1 MKEQFKKIYPIAIT
15 VIITAV
21 LSFMTSSAYY
31 GGKLFLKPGGAYS
44 FNSVENVLDK
54 YYYGEYSKENA
65 YQGALKGYVASIGDP
80 YTVYMTADEF
90 AEFKKLVYSNYCGIG
105 VSVQNNVETDSLL
118 ILEVFENSPAQKA
131 GIEAGDVIIK
141 VDGVEYFGHQLDEA
155 TKAIQGE
162 KGTEVVVTVLKNESN
177 IQKDITVIRDN
188 IEIDTVKSR
197 KLEDNI
203 GYVEITQ
210 FSANTALAFSEQV
223 DALLADGIE
232 SLIVDVRDNTGGVT
246 TAVESITDCLLPEVG
261 NVIYFTSDKYGNKNY
276 TKSKIQ
282 GIDIPLVVLANENSA
297 SASEILVGAVKDY
310 KRGTIVGQKTFGKG
324 VVQQLYPLEDDTAV
338 KVTVEKY
345 FTPLGN
351 DIHGKGIEP
360 DVAVEMQE
368 DADTQLEKAI
378 EILKNR

>member
-1 MKEQFKKIYPIAIT
+1 M
-15 VIITAV
+15 
-21 LSFMTSSAYY
+21 S
-31 GGKLFLKPGGAYS
+31 
-44 FNSVENVLDK
+44 
-54 YYYGEYSKENA
+54 
-65 YQGALKGYVASIGDP
+65 
-80 YTVYMTADEF
+80 
-90 AEFKKLVYSNYCGIG
+90 
-105 VSVQNNVETDSLL
+105 
-118 ILEVFENSPAQKA
+118 
-131 GIEAGDVIIK
+131 
-141 VDGVEYFGHQLDEA
+141 
-155 TKAIQGE
+155 
-162 KGTEVVVTVLKNESN
+162 
-177 IQKDITVIRDN
+177 
-188 IEIDTVKSR
+188 
-197 KLEDNI
+197 
-203 GYVEITQ
+203 
-210 FSANTALAFSEQV
+210 
-223 DALLADGIE
+223 
-232 SLIVDVRDNTGGVT
+232 